1 MMCTTTLN
9 KIRANHPCLNGW
21 QKLLAHLGKKT
32 ANDDLLTFQTIL
44 ESNGL
49 DDALWCLRASDA
61 TEFEMRKF
69 ARLAAL
75 DIAHLWD
82 MPAIV
87 RKYLETG
94 DETKRAAAGAAAWAA
109 AGAATL
115 KAARAA
121 AEAAGA
127 AAWAAIGAATLAA
140 GYAARDVARAAG
152 VTARKIQ
159 TERFISMF
167 CTEGDGATQDQE
179 IKS

>member
-21 QKLLAHLGKKT
+21 KKLLTHLGKKT

-69 ARLAAL
+69 ARMAAL
-75 DIAHLWD
+75 DVDHLWD

-87 RKYLETG
+87 RDYLETG
-94 DETKRAAAGAAAWAA
+94 DETKRAAAWA
-109 AGAATL
+109 
-115 KAARAA
+115 AARAA
-121 AEAAGA
+121 ARAAMSARAAAQSATLDAQYAAGA
-127 AAWAAIGAATLAA
+127 AAGNAAM
-140 GYAARDVARAAG
+140 YAARAAAQSA
-152 VTARKIQ
+152 ARKIQ

-167 CTEGDGATQDQE
+167 CTESDGTTQHQE
-179 IKS
+179 SKI

>member
-21 QKLLAHLGKKT
+21 QKLLTHLGKKT

-61 TEFEMRKF
+61 TEFEMRRF

-75 DIAHLWD
+75 DVAHLWD

-87 RKYLETG
+87 REYLETG
-94 DETKRAAAGAAAWAA
+94 DETKRAAALDAALDAAWAA
-109 AGAATL
+109 ALAARN
-115 KAARAA
+115 AARAA
-121 AEAAGA
+121 EAAEAAWDA
-127 AAWAAIGAATLAA
+127 AR
-140 GYAARDVARAAG
+140 AARDV
-152 VTARKIQ
+152 RKIQ

-167 CTEGDGATQDQE
+167 CTEGDGTTQNQQE
-179 IKS
+179 TRP

>member
-21 QKLLAHLGKKT
+21 QKLLTHLGKKT

-61 TEFEMRKF
+61 TEFEMRRF

-75 DIAHLWD
+75 DVAHLWD

-109 AGAATL
+109 AWDAAWAAAL
-115 KAARAA
+115 AARNAARAA
-121 AEAAGA
+121 EAAE
-127 AAWAAIGAATLAA
+127 
-140 GYAARDVARAAG
+140 AARDVLD
-152 VTARKIQ
+152 ARKIQ

-167 CTEGDGATQDQE
+167 CTEGE
-179 IKS
+179 P